1 VRDGVRAARD
11 IRELTC
17 DGFCFLCTW
26 NVIRAGL
33 ILAHLCNHH
42 ITILIV
48 STHSVSIRSLSIAA
62 DDYGRHVP
70 DVVDILVQLPLQQSG
85 GGGGDGVGIIRVF
98 HWVVYWE

>member
-1 VRDGVRAARD
+1 MRDGVRAARD

-48 STHSVSIRSLSIAA
+48 STHSVSIRSPSIAA
-62 DDYGRHVP
+62 GGYGRHGPAVA
-70 DVVDILVQLPLQQSG
+70 DMFIQLPLQ
-85 GGGGDGVGIIRVF
+85 
-98 HWVVYWE
+98 